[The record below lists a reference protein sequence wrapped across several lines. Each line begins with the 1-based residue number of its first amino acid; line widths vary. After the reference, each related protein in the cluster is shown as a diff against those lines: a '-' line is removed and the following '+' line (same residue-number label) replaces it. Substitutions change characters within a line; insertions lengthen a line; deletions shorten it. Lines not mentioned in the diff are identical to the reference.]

1 MSEETPTPDLRHG
14 PIRRIVDL
22 LRAHHERAKQQH
34 QEADIADSIAGA
46 AFDLGAD
53 IARPVALPHEGAG
66 FDAESDLGIVKQPPE
81 WRG

>member
-1 MSEETPTPDLRHG
+1 M
-14 PIRRIVDL
+14 
-22 LRAHHERAKQQH
+22 KQQH
-34 QEADIADSIAGA
+34 QEADIADAIAAA

-53 IARPVALPHEGAG
+53 IGRPAALPHERVG

>member
-22 LRAHHERAKQQH
+22 LSAHHERAKQQH
-34 QEADIADSIAGA
+34 QEADIADSIAA
-46 AFDLGAD
+46 ATFDLGAD
-53 IARPVALPHEGAG
+53 IGRPAALPHERVG

>member
-1 MSEETPTPDLRHG
+1 MSEETSTPDLRHG

-22 LRAHHERAKQQH
+22 LSTHHERAKLQH
-34 QEADIADSIAGA
+34 QEADLADSIATA

-53 IARPVALPHEGAG
+53 IAHPAALPHQRVG

-81 WRG
+81 